1 MTLQVWIALAAAHCL
16 GAMSPG
22 PSLALI
28 LRNTLKGGRRQ
39 GVITGIGHG
48 VGFGVYATLAATSLA
63 TALTLHPA
71 TGVILKWAG
80 IALLIYLGWSIV
92 RHALTGPYAFDDENT
107 VQDNAGAGFVQGFL
121 LAIFNPKILAWMLA
135 IYAPFLNQDLNAST
149 IAAMV
154 IMGMV
159 IDGGWYV
166 LVALVLSRGAWIDR
180 IRAHAHRIDLAMGA
194 LMFVFAGFLLFG
206 S

>member
-1 MTLQVWIALAAAHCL
+1 MMQRPVGQSVTQAGSLTVMTLQVWIALAAAHCL

-28 LRNTLKGGRRQ
+28 LRNT
-39 GVITGIGHG
+39 
-48 VGFGVYATLAATSLA
+48 
-63 TALTLHPA
+63 
-71 TGVILKWAG
+71 
-80 IALLIYLGWSIV
+80 IALLVYLGFVII
-92 RHALTGPYAFDDENT
+92 RHAMTGPYSFADGNELKET
-107 VQDNAGAGFVQGFL
+107 AGTGFMQGFS

-135 IYAPFLNQDLNAST
+135 IYAPFLNQNLDALT

-166 LVALVLSRGAWIDR
+166 LVALVLSRGAWINR
-180 IRAHAHRIDLAMGA
+180 IRAHAHRIDLAMGV
-194 LMFVFAGFLLFG
+194 LMFLFAGFLLFG
-206 S
+206 A